1 MARSKFLPIVILAN
15 RTGKYRAA
23 GKRLRRT
30 NLQCM
35 ITIGSEMREQEPSRT
50 ALAAATHR
58 AVHQVVEEGK
68 IFSDPLALAIVGMKA
83 EDVRHDDELQVSRRV
98 IRLFI
103 AARSSYAEAALE
115 RAVEQRGVRQIV
127 ILGAG
132 LDTFAY
138 RSRLAGKARIF
149 EVDHPATQAWKRRRL
164 EQAGIERPDSL
175 IYAPVDFESDTLLHG
190 LNAVGFDATQR
201 TFFIWLGVVPYLTEK
216 AIDLTLG
223 AIASLAGGA
232 EVVFDYSDPPTS
244 FSPEL
249 LALHEVRAARVA
261 AVGEPFLSHFDP
273 PALHEKLRG
282 LGFSEIDDV
291 IGRRLLSP
299 YLEQVTTVAQSAGEN
314 GKPRSGGGHVL
325 FAATKFA

>member
-1 MARSKFLPIVILAN
+1 
-15 RTGKYRAA
+15 
-23 GKRLRRT
+23 
-30 NLQCM
+30 
-35 ITIGSEMREQEPSRT
+35 MREQEPSRT
-50 ALAAATHR
+50 AFAAATHR

-83 EDVRHDDELQVSRRV
+83 EEVQHDDELQMSRRG

-103 AARSSYAEAALE
+103 AARSSYAEASLE

-138 RSRLAGKARIF
+138 RSRLPSNTRIF

-164 EQAGIERPDSL
+164 EQAGIERPDAL
-175 IYAPVDFESDTLLHG
+175 IYAPVDFESDTLLDG
-190 LNAVGFDATQR
+190 LNAVGFDSTQR
-201 TFFIWLGVVPYLTEK
+201 TFFIWLGVVPYLTEQ

-223 AIASLAGGA
+223 AIGSLSGGA
-232 EVVFDYSDPPTS
+232 EVVFDYSDPPIS
-244 FSPEL
+244 FSAEL

-261 AVGEPFLSHFDP
+261 AAGEPFLSYFDP
-273 PALHEKLRG
+273 PALHEKLRR
-282 LGFSEIDDV
+282 LGFPEIDDV
-291 IGRRLLSP
+291 TGRRLVSR
-299 YLEQVTTVAQSAGEN
+299 YLEPATSAAQSTGESD
-314 GKPRSGGGHVL
+314 KPRSGGGHVL